1 MGAGRVSA
9 NVKKRALVTGGSG
22 VIGAAICRLLAGRGF
37 HVLVH
42 ANSSC
47 EEARQLARSITGDG
61 GEAEAVCFDVT
72 DRAACAAALDLLAE
86 SQPVQVIVH
95 SAGIHDDAPL
105 AGMSGEQWD
114 RVLSVSLDGFYN
126 VVRPLLLPMI
136 ATRWGRII
144 AMSSVAGILGNR
156 GQVNYAAAKAG
167 LHGAIRAL
175 AVEVG
180 SRGVTANVV
189 APGIIDSDMASNFSE
204 QQIAQ
209 LVPMG
214 RAGRAAEVAA
224 LVAFLVSDEAGYV
237 SGQIIGVNGAMV

>member
-1 MGAGRVSA
+1 VSA

>member
-1 MGAGRVSA
+1 MSA

-209 LVPMG
+209 LV
-214 RAGRAAEVAA
+214 
-224 LVAFLVSDEAGYV
+224 
-237 SGQIIGVNGAMV
+237 

>member
-1 MGAGRVSA
+1 MSTE
-9 NVKKRALVTGGSG
+9 VKRRALVTGGSG
-22 VIGAAICRLLAGRGF
+22 VIGTAICKLLARRGF

-42 ANSSC
+42 ANTRGQQANELAGTIV
-47 EEARQLARSITGDG
+47 EEG
-61 GEAEAVCFDVT
+61 GNAEVICFDVA
-72 DRAACAAALDLLAE
+72 DRAACASALEPLTE
-86 SQPVQVIVH
+86 SSPVSVIVH
-95 SAGIHDDAPL
+95 NAGVHDDAPL

-114 RVLSVSLDGFYN
+114 RVLNVSLDGFYN
-126 VVRPLLLPMI
+126 VVKPLLLHMI
-136 ATRWGRII
+136 AARWGRII
-144 AMSSVAGILGNR
+144 GMSSVAGVLGNR

-189 APGIIDSDMASNFSE
+189 APGIIESDMAANFSE
-204 QQIAQ
+204 QQISQ

-214 RAGRAAEVAA
+214 RAGSAQEVAA
-224 LVAFLVSDEAGYV
+224 VVAFLASDEAAYV

>member
-1 MGAGRVSA
+1 MSA